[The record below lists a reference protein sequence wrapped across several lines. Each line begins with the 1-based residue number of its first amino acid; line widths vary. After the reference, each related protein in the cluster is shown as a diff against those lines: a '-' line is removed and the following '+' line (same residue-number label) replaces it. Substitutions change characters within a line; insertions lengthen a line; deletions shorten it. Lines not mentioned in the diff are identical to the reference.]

1 MISKVPIFSLG
12 NRWLYKSLD
21 PHENL
26 SKEYMKIFM
35 FMCRYSEDESERWQL
50 IYYIIMDYCV
60 MYLNLSIN
68 RKDEAIDNDVGAVSV

>member
-1 MISKVPIFSLG
+1 
-12 NRWLYKSLD
+12 
-21 PHENL
+21 
-26 SKEYMKIFM
+26 M